1 MNVSFQC
8 AVSQYKRCCE
18 ARVKISITYC
28 CVSYHKSYL
37 YVLRLE
43 FLGHVQVQHHCM
55 IVQWIKWSWL
65 YIYSEKVCTVIV
77 ILVDFPPPIRAPP
90 ACKSNLLSKV
100 GRVSENLATVWVSIY
115 WDPYSVKQMWNY
127 LRRFFPSHS
136 HYYSK
141 FNWSMPKLTPATATF
156 WFFYVFV
163 WIMVRTALEDR
174 FQCLTLG
181 VNPSS
186 V

>member
-1 MNVSFQC
+1 
-8 AVSQYKRCCE
+8 
-18 ARVKISITYC
+18 
-28 CVSYHKSYL
+28 
-37 YVLRLE
+37 
-43 FLGHVQVQHHCM
+43 M

-136 HYYSK
+136 HYFSK

-156 WFFYVFV
+156 WFFLCVCVDYGSNCVGRSISMSDTRSQPLQCVKFDSLAPRFV
-163 WIMVRTALEDR
+163 SEQHWS
-174 FQCLTLG
+174 C
-181 VNPSS
+181 P
-186 V
+186 